1 MRRLQDMAD
10 TTVEG
15 VDRCLF
21 RSRSQCS
28 PGKIGLEQHSYFFG
42 FLHIHY
48 CFAIFN
54 PVPKRCMAHSLH
66 QPFP

>member
-28 PGKIGLEQHSYFFG
+28 PGKIGLEQHSYFSG
-42 FLHIHY
+42 FSAAGEEFVL
-48 CFAIFN
+48 CRFAG
-54 PVPKRCMAHSLH
+54 
-66 QPFP
+66 